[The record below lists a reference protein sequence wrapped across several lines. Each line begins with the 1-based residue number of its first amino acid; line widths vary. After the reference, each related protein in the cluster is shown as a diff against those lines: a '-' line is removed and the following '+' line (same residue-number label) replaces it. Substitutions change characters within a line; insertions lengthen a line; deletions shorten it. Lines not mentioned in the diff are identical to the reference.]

1 MKLYSRTTLIT
12 LALSL
17 AVGAAGCSKDPT
29 KDVPAAKVEEPKKEE
44 PKAEPAAAPEAAS
57 PVAAPAAASPVA
69 APEAATPAAAALTF
83 PGVALTGSIQAIGSK
98 VTGAHTLNFK
108 EWKGAVE
115 LKDGKPEGGKLE
127 FEIQVGSLE
136 EVVEKRSEW
145 VDKFEGHMKSED
157 FFDVGKFATATFVAS
172 EIKAGGDAAV
182 AGSTHTI
189 KGNLTLRGVTK
200 EVTFAATVAVA
211 GKDVTAKSEFKINR
225 KDFGIVY
232 AGKADD
238 LIRDDVALKID
249 VKATL
254 P

>member
-44 PKAEPAAAPEAAS
+44 PKAEPAAAPEAAL

-69 APEAATPAAAALTF
+69 APEAARPADAALTF
-83 PGVALTGSIQAIGSK
+83 PGVALTGSIQAVGSK

-108 EWKGAVE
+108 QWKGAVE

-145 VDKFEGHMKSED
+145 VDKFEGHMKGED
-157 FFDVGKFATATFVAS
+157 FFDVAKFATATFVAS

-225 KDFGIVY
+225 KDFAIVY